1 MVDGQ
6 QDDTFN
12 HYVFGACDLSTSLL
26 SSRLVR
32 YADLKPCLNAFVD
45 TRTPGSDT
53 KENFTIVG
61 PGVSENPDQH
71 VHLPEPHGFNIG
83 GARQPPG
90 CLNSQHSHNTAEV
103 FVVHSGQW
111 RFLYGVN
118 ADDAYVDLSPGD
130 TISIPTKMFRG
141 FENTGDATGF
151 LFAVLGGDDPGKVT
165 WAPSVFDL
173 AEQYGLILLEG
184 GRLVDVAAGD
194 EVPEGAKRQQAP
206 NDAEVAALKTP
217 SADELTGCVALGS
230 SLQANDESSLMAVAT
245 GATVAEAAVI
255 TPIDT
260 PDGFHAG
267 PIKGWWGHGFNLR
280 RITLEPASALA
291 AHTRQEAE
299 VVFLHSGELTIA
311 IVDGEEVSMGP
322 GDTLSLPIGMVR
334 TWANTSNET
343 AIAFVVRGGE
353 LPQAPVVA

>member
-1 MVDGQ
+1 MDGQ
-6 QDDTFN
+6 QDEFFN
-12 HYVFGACDLSTSLL
+12 HNILGAIVLSSTSL

-32 YADLKPCLNAFVD
+32 YSDLKPCLNAFVD

-71 VHLPEPHGFNIG
+71 VHIPEPHGFNIG

-103 FVVHSGQW
+103 FVVHTGQW

-141 FENTGDATGF
+141 FENTGDSPGF

-165 WAPSVFDL
+165 WAPSVFEL
-173 AEQYGLILLEG
+173 AEQYGLVLLEG

-194 EVPEGAKRQQAP
+194 EVPENAKRQQAP
-206 NDAEVAALKTP
+206 DEACVAALKTP
-217 SADELTGCVALGS
+217 SAEELEGCVALGS
-230 SLQANDESSLMAVAT
+230 SLQANDNSSLLAIAT
-245 GATVAEAAVI
+245 GSVSEAAVI

-260 PDGFHAG
+260 PDGFTAG
-267 PIKGWWGHGFNLR
+267 PIQGWWGHGFNLR
-280 RITLEPASALA
+280 RLTMEPGSTLK
-291 AHTRQEAE
+291 AHSRQEAE
-299 VVFLHSGELTIA
+299 VVFLQFGEL
-311 IVDGEEVSMGP
+311 IVSTSDGEQVRMGP
-322 GDTLSLPIGMVR
+322 GDTLSLPIGMSR
-334 TWANTSNET
+334 TWVNNSSEAAT
-343 AIAFVVRGGE
+343 AFVVRGGE
-353 LPQAPVVA
+353 SPQAPVAA

>member
-1 MVDGQ
+1 MADGQ
-6 QDDTFN
+6 QGETVN
-12 HYVFGACDLSTSLL
+12 YYIFGASVLNPSSL

-32 YADLKPCLNAFVD
+32 YSDLKPCLNAFVD

-71 VHLPEPHGFNIG
+71 VHIPEPHGFNIG

-118 ADDAYVDLSPGD
+118 GTDASVNLSPGD
-130 TISIPTKMFRG
+130 TISIPTRMFRG
-141 FENTGDATGF
+141 FENTGDTTGF

-165 WAPSVFDL
+165 WAPSVFEL
-173 AEQYGLILLEG
+173 AEQYGLVLLEC

-194 EVPEGAKRQQAP
+194 EVPAGAMRQQAP

-217 SADELTGCVALGS
+217 TVNELAGCVALGA
-230 SLQANDESSLMAVAT
+230 SLQPNDESSLMTIVT
-245 GATVAEAAVI
+245 GASVSEAAVI
-255 TPIDT
+255 TPVDT
-260 PDGFHAG
+260 PDGFPAG

-280 RITLEPASALA
+280 RITMDSGSALS

-299 VVFLHSGELTIA
+299 VVFLHSGELTVA
-311 IVDGEEVSMGP
+311 TAAGEEVRMGP
-322 GDTLSLPIGMVR
+322 GDTLSLPVGMIR
-334 TWANTSNET
+334 TWANTSKET
-343 AIAFVVRGGE
+343 ATAFVVRGGE
-353 LPQAPVVA
+353 SPHAPVAA